1 MSRGS
6 FLFLLPAGSWL
17 GFSGTIWTP
26 PTFLA
31 QVEPLTRWKKYFNFE
46 GTLAASL
53 DQFVISLL
61 KGIETI
67 ISESG
72 LRVILIG
79 KCYLLSL
86 IPLKVKVDFSREI
99 L

>member
-1 MSRGS
+1 M
-6 FLFLLPAGSWL
+6 
-17 GFSGTIWTP
+17 
-26 PTFLA
+26 
-31 QVEPLTRWKKYFNFE
+31 
-46 GTLAASL
+46 ASL
-53 DQFVISLL
+53 DLFVISLL